1 MLLSERSTDKDGKTW
16 SYTLQIWTA
25 LTYTVEE
32 EAVDGFN
39 TSISGS
45 MADGF
50 TITNSKKLAAAVAA
64 AVTTSR
70 TRNRLPIPIP
80 IRSLRLIFRISLH
93 RLIR

>member
-1 MLLSERSTDKDGKTW
+1 MTDKDGKTW
-16 SYTLQIWTA
+16 SYTFANLDSA
-25 LTYTVEE
+25 YTYTVEE

-45 MADGF
+45 MADGLPSP
-50 TITNSKKLAAAVAA
+50 TARNPAAAVAA

-70 TRNRLPIPIP
+70 TRNRLPIPIR
-80 IRSLRLIFRISLH
+80 IRSLRLTFRISLR